1 MLGCFRGGK
10 GGAAIDVLHLIDRL
24 EALITSATLVPMTAK
39 RMINEAEALEI
50 IDQLRIAIPEE
61 LRQAKRVNQERER
74 MLSDAQAEADR
85 IIANAQQQAALML
98 QESELVK
105 AAERQRD
112 DIIDDARSEAARIVD
127 EAQARADELHRDADE
142 YAFEVLSTLE
152 NELNKHLVAV
162 RKGRALLERIG
173 RQTVP
178 Q

>member
-1 MLGCFRGGK
+1 M
-10 GGAAIDVLHLIDRL
+10 
-24 EALITSATLVPMTAK
+24 PMTSK

-50 IDQLRIAIPEE
+50 IDQLRVAIPEE

-85 IIANAQQQAALML
+85 VVASAQQQAALML

-105 AAERQRD
+105 AAEQRAEEIMD
-112 DIIDDARSEAARIVD
+112 DARAEARRAIDDAEAKS
-127 EAQARADELHRDADE
+127 DELHRDADE

-152 NELNKHLVAV
+152 NELNKHLLAV
-162 RKGRALLERIG
+162 RKGRALLERVG
-173 RQTVP
+173 RHTVP